1 MMPPRFTRS
10 AVLLAAAATLIPLS
24 ACGADRS
31 AAPVSTAP
39 VSTAAPT
46 STVPLAAESLA
57 EFHDLEARLHG
68 RLGVYALDTG
78 TGRVVEYRSDE
89 RFPYC
94 STFKAL
100 AAGALLSTLPP
111 AELDRRITYTRADLL
126 PNSPVTE
133 QHVDQGLTLREIMD
147 AAVRFSDNTA
157 GNLMF
162 AELGGPQGLQQ
173 RLRAIG
179 DTTTRM
185 DRTETTLN
193 EALPGDER
201 DTSTPRALAADLRH
215 YVLDPAVA
223 ADDRDVLTGL
233 LRANTTGGALIR
245 AGVPAGWQVGD
256 KTGAGSYGTRN
267 DIAVAWP
274 PGRAPIV
281 LTILSTRDR
290 PDAEYDN
297 ATIARAATIAIA
309 TLDGTPVPR

>member
-1 MMPPRFTRS
+1 MMPPRLTRS
-10 AVLLAAAATLIPLS
+10 AVLVAAAATLVPLS

-31 AAPVSTAP
+31 AAPESTAP
-39 VSTAAPT
+39 VSATAPT

-57 EFHDLEARLHG
+57 EFRDLEARLHG

-78 TGRVVEYRSDE
+78 TGRTVEYRPDE

-100 AAGALLSTLPP
+100 AAGALLSSLPP
-111 AELDRRITYTRADLL
+111 AELDRRVTYTRADLV

-133 QHVDQGLTLREIMD
+133 QHVDQGMTLREIMD

-173 RLRAIG
+173 RLRAVG
-179 DTTTRM
+179 DTSTRM

-215 YVLDPAVA
+215 YVLDPSVA

-233 LRANTTGGALIR
+233 LRANTTGAALIR
-245 AGVPAGWQVGD
+245 AGAPAGWQVGD
-256 KTGAGSYGTRN
+256 KTGAGAYGTRN

-297 ATIARAATIAIA
+297 AAIARAATIAIA
-309 TLDGTPVPR
+309 TLDGTPIPR

>member
-1 MMPPRFTRS
+1 MTPPRFTRS
-10 AVLLAAAATLIPLS
+10 AVLVAAAATLIPLS

-31 AAPVSTAP
+31 AAPASTAP
-39 VSTAAPT
+39 GSTAPE
-46 STVPLAAESLA
+46 STVPLAAESLT
-57 EFHDLEARLHG
+57 EFRDLEARLHG

-78 TGRVVEYRSDE
+78 TGRAVEYRPDE

-111 AELDRRITYTRADLL
+111 AELDRRVTYTRADLV

-133 QHVDQGLTLREIMD
+133 QHVDQGMTVREIMD

-173 RLRAIG
+173 RLRAVG

-201 DTSTPRALAADLRH
+201 DTSTPRALAADLLH
-215 YVLDPAVA
+215 YVLDPSVA

-233 LRANTTGGALIR
+233 LRANTTGAALIR

-256 KTGAGSYGTRN
+256 KTGGGDYGTRN

-297 ATIARAATIAIA
+297 AAIARAATIAIA
-309 TLDGTPVPR
+309 TLDGTAIPR